1 MKQSQR
7 IEWVVVPMRIP
18 KSHWLK
24 LKQIALN
31 RGVTMAK
38 IIRELIW
45 GIVR

>member
-1 MKQSQR
+1 MKQSKR

-31 RGVTMAK
+31 RRVTMAK
-38 IIRELIW
+38 IIRELIL
-45 GIVR
+45 GVVK